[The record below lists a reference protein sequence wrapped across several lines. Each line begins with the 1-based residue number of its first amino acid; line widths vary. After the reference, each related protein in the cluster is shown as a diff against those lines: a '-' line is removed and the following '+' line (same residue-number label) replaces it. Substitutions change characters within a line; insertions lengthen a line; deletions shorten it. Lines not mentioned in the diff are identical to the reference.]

1 MKEVSLEKEK
11 EQVPFISGGSTSQKI
26 KLTRY
31 PKTNLFKFRKKRT
44 WKIIG
49 QTRKIADGKLIQ

>member
-44 WKIIG
+44 WKII
-49 QTRKIADGKLIQ
+49 

>member
-31 PKTNLFKFRKKRT
+31 LKTNLFKFRKKRT
-44 WKIIG
+44 
-49 QTRKIADGKLIQ
+49 